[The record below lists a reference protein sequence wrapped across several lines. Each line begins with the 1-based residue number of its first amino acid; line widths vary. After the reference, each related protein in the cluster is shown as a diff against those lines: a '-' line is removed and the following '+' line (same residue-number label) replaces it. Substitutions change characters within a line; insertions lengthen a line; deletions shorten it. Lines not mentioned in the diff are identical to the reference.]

1 MFNISVCFVS
11 MKKHTLSS
19 NEKIYLERLHRSTK
33 DVYEKD
39 RIKAVLLRSE
49 NWSLG
54 QIAQALRI
62 HETTVSIYLKEYL
75 LGKINIKSGG
85 SESFL
90 SAEQTDMLIS
100 HLHTHTYQAVHEIIL
115 YVREKWSILYSISGM
130 NQWLHRHGFN
140 YKKPKGRPYKADRAL
155 QEKFVAYYNEL
166 KSSLPVNEVLY
177 FIDSVHPTQS
187 TKLAYGWIKKGKNRL
202 IETTA
207 SRTRLNIVGALKLN
221 DLGHP
226 LIKRYKTINAESIMD
241 YLACLRQKHPFEH
254 KIHIILDQAGYHR
267 DKSVIDSASQ
277 LNIELHF
284 LPPYSPNLNPIERL
298 WKVMNEKA
306 RNNRFF
312 KSAKDFKSSIIHF
325 FENTLPQLSDI
336 LSTRITDNF
345 ELI

>member
-1 MFNISVCFVS
+1 

-62 HETTVSIYLKEYL
+62 HETTVSTYLKEYL

-90 SAEQTDMLIS
+90 SAQQSDMLIS
-100 HLHTHTYQAVHEIIL
+100 HLHSHTYQA
-115 YVREKWSILYSISGM
+115 R
-130 NQWLHRHGFN
+130 
-140 YKKPKGRPYKADRAL
+140 
-155 QEKFVAYYNEL
+155 
-166 KSSLPVNEVLY
+166 
-177 FIDSVHPTQS
+177 
-187 TKLAYGWIKKGKNRL
+187 
-202 IETTA
+202 
-207 SRTRLNIVGALKLN
+207 
-221 DLGHP
+221 
-226 LIKRYKTINAESIMD
+226 
-241 YLACLRQKHPFEH
+241 
-254 KIHIILDQAGYHR
+254 YHR
-267 DKSVIDSASQ
+267 AKSVTDSASQ